1 MENTD
6 FLLGGCFCG
15 HHTWVKMVGYGS
27 NFSLIGMVASCIG
40 IFILAALYEGLK
52 VSREILKR
60 KYSYAVSVD
69 MSGSKTYSNGQ
80 TVITESRGKPP
91 RLVNVSL
98 LPNTESYLASVAY
111 QWELRLKAMIA
122 NFYCFMHKL
131 CTMCCTGATETSQI
145 AFQVYRR
152 YIQNLIM
159 SFVLVVKALDIKNS
173 ISLHLTHQLM
183 DWNLPV
189 QNPQ

>member
-1 MENTD
+1 
-6 FLLGGCFCG
+6 
-15 HHTWVKMVGYGS
+15 MVGYGS

-80 TVITESRGKPP
+80 TVITESRGKQP

-98 LPNTESYLASVAY
+98 LPNTESYLASVA
-111 QWELRLKAMIA
+111 
-122 NFYCFMHKL
+122 
-131 CTMCCTGATETSQI
+131 
-145 AFQVYRR
+145 FQ
-152 YIQNLIM
+152 
-159 SFVLVVKALDIKNS
+159 
-173 ISLHLTHQLM
+173 
-183 DWNLPV
+183 
-189 QNPQ
+189 